1 MWITHHRFGGD
12 GCSPL
17 YRCGAA
23 ALGAQLGH
31 GGLGAVGTLLG
42 VLKLVL
48 NLAVFGEVDGG
59 NLLLKSKQRQEI
71 ISIDRFF
78 FLGKKILIDHDSRK
92 SETTEV

>member
-12 GCSPL
+12 GSPL

-71 ISIDRFF
+71 ISIDRVF

>member
-71 ISIDRFF
+71 ISIDRVF